1 MTEDVVCRKEG
12 ALGRITL
19 NRPKALNALTYD
31 MCVATK
37 TALDGWANDAGVKAV
52 AIDAVPGRAF
62 CAGGDIRALY
72 DDGTKYA
79 PQFYAAEYRMNV
91 RIKHYPKPYV
101 ALIDGIC
108 MGGGVGVSVH
118 GSHRAVSENV
128 IFAMPETAIGFF
140 PDIGASYVLPRLPG
154 ELGMYLALTGARLK
168 AADMIYAG
176 IATHYVASA
185 KMGAIATRLAAG
197 ETPDNILD
205 ELSEHPG
212 EAPLAQRRAA
222 IDRAFAASSVE
233 NILQSLEREGDWGT
247 ETATGLRAKSP
258 TALKVTFRLMREGK
272 QLAFDDCLRLE
283 YRLALHAA
291 VSHDFREGVRAVVV
305 DKDQAPKWNPPMLE
319 QISDAAI
326 AAWLAPLGA
335 NELKL

>member
-1 MTEDVVCRKEG
+1 MTEDVICRKEG
-12 ALGRITL
+12 VAGRITL

-31 MCVATK
+31 MCVAIK
-37 TALDGWANDAGVKAV
+37 AALDEWANDAGVKAV

-62 CAGGDIRALY
+62 CAGGDIRQLY

-79 PQFYAAEYRMNV
+79 PLFYAAEYRMNA

-118 GSHRAVSENV
+118 GSHRVVSENV
-128 IFAMPETAIGFF
+128 TFAMPETAIGFF

-154 ELGMYLALTGARLK
+154 ELGLYLALTGARLK

-176 IATHYVASA
+176 VATHYVASA
-185 KMGAIATRLAAG
+185 KMGAITGRLAAG
-197 ETPDNILD
+197 EAPDKILS
-205 ELSEHPG
+205 ELSERPG
-212 EAPLAQRRAA
+212 DAPLGQHRVA

-233 NILQSLEREGDWGT
+233 NILQALEREGEWGA
-247 ETATGLRAKSP
+247 ETAEGLRAKSP
-258 TALKVTFRLMREGK
+258 TALKVTFRLMREGRK
-272 QLAFDDCLRLE
+272 LPFDDCLRME

-305 DKDQAPKWNPPMLE
+305 DKDQSPKWNPPTLE
-319 QISDAAI
+319 QVSDTAI
-326 AAWLAPLGA
+326 AAWFAPLEQ
-335 NELKL
+335 ELKL